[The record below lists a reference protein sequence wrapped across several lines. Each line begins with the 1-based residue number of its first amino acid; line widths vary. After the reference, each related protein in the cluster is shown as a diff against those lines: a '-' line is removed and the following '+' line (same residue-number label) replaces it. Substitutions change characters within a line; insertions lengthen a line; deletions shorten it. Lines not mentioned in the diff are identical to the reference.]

1 MWNAHA
7 KDALEERL
15 QYMVCD
21 KQIDLASA
29 RRQIATD
36 WIAAYK
42 KYLHADNP
50 CNAIW
55 CHTTRL
61 LFWSIVQRG
70 DDSGAVIPSV
80 AVRLCRIVCVKVFLI
95 CRDPVGRNLTL
106 RGCQIDLF
114 VTAHILQPLF

>member
-29 RRQIATD
+29 QRQIATD

-61 LFWSIVQRG
+61 LFWSTVRRG

-80 AVRLCRIVCVKVFLI
+80 TVRLCKSRLDENDELVQKTKSNLRRKV
-95 CRDPVGRNLTL
+95 
-106 RGCQIDLF
+106 
-114 VTAHILQPLF
+114 AS